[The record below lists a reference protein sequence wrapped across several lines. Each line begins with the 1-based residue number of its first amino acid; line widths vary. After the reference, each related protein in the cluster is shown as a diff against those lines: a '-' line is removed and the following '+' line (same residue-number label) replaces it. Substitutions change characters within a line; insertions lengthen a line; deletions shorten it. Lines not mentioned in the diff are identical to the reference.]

1 MPAEYAMA
9 AQSMGWE
16 AGLIGESEGE
26 MGGGM
31 NFWSGSRLKSRPSN
45 GSGEA
50 LTGLNPQRISFTTL
64 SR

>member
-1 MPAEYAMA
+1 
-9 AQSMGWE
+9 MGWE

-31 NFWSGSRLKSRPSN
+31 NFSSGSRLKSRPSN